1 MGNFSFKLLLCIRTF
16 NKRKS
21 TNFFYRN
28 KIKNPKANITSE
40 EIEDLNT
47 FLRANNAIVG
57 DRYGSTFAR
66 INSAKRISKTT
77 TTFDINS

>member
-1 MGNFSFKLLLCIRTF
+1 MPDITTTSQTLDIEYGFVDGDTRT
-16 NKRKS
+16 S
-21 TNFFYRN
+21 

>member
-1 MGNFSFKLLLCIRTF
+1 MPDVT
-16 NKRKS
+16 S
-21 TNFFYRN
+21 TTETLDIEYGFVDGDTRIN
-28 KIKNPKANITSE
+28 KIKNPKANITQA

-47 FLRANNAIVG
+47 FLRANNAIIG

-66 INSAKRISKTT
+66 INSAKRVSKTV